1 MKFSG
6 LFRDISG
13 ASFLIGLGF
22 LAQAGADIYLGRVLP
37 KTDYGFF
44 TLIFRD
50 SVNLISVLA
59 LLGFDSALVRSLGE
73 EGLGK
78 IQWKR
83 SLTSQMLV
91 ISGAA
96 FFMCIF
102 IWVLYKI
109 PLVSFIQLT
118 VIVVL
123 IAALNL
129 GSSVLRVAGY
139 YLTAQFLG
147 SIWKIAFLVAVV
159 FLFIVGMHSVTMI
172 TNGLVLSIAIT
183 TVGLLVLLEALPS
196 GEKPLERSRLLRD
209 GILFFG
215 LSTSSLM
222 LTKVERFFLGGL
234 EGFKEVGSYYAVYV
248 LTVTAF
254 TILSSGIS
262 FVLFPHF
269 ARGGRL
275 NLWKAFAVLSGVTIF
290 AVFGYLLFGA
300 EILHLFYRGKYDSA
314 SFLIPPLLCLGALQL
329 FYVIPSSYIG
339 AKASARLLTEFLI
352 AALFALGVNVVLSMM
367 LIPRLSILGAAIA
380 AISAWGVRV
389 IAGYIY
395 FFKVRLSETKS
406 ASGRQVRPYVE

>member
-1 MKFSG
+1 MRFSG
-6 LFRDISG
+6 LLRDVSS

-22 LAQAGADIYLGRVLP
+22 LAQSGADIYLGRVLP
-37 KTDYGFF
+37 KSDYGFF

-59 LLGFDSALVRSLGE
+59 LLGFDSALVRFLGE
-73 EGLGK
+73 EGLRNV
-78 IQWKR
+78 QWKR
-83 SLTSQMLV
+83 SLMSQMLI
-91 ISGAA
+91 ISAA
-96 FFMCIF
+96 GFLMCVL

-109 PLVSFIQLT
+109 PLVSFTQLA
-118 VIVVL
+118 VVVVL

-129 GSSVLRVAGY
+129 GSSVLRVAGR
-139 YLTAQFLG
+139 YLTAQFFG
-147 SIWKIAFLVAVV
+147 SIWKIIFLVVV
-159 FLFIVGMHSVTMI
+159 IFLFIVGTHSVTMV
-172 TNGLVLSIAIT
+172 TNGLVVSIAIT
-183 TVGLLVLLEALPS
+183 TVGLVVLLEALPS
-196 GEKPLERSRLLRD
+196 GEKPVQLSRLLRD

-215 LSTSSLM
+215 LNTSSLM
-222 LTKVERFFLGGL
+222 LTKVERFFLGGI

-275 NLWKAFAVLSGVTIF
+275 NLRKAFAVLAGVTLF
-290 AVFGYLLFGA
+290 AAIGYLLFGT

-314 SFLIPPLLCLGALQL
+314 SFLIPLLLCLGALQL

-339 AKASARLLTEFLI
+339 AKASAGILTEFLV
-352 AALFALGVNVVLSMM
+352 AALLALGVNVLLSIV

-395 FFKVRLSETKS
+395 FFRVRLSETKS
-406 ASGRQVRPYVE
+406 ASGGPAKSNVE